1 MSRVNEPL
9 NPTEA
14 HVLQP
19 WVAHFNLQGILG
31 DLKQREWWQKN
42 YPDPKYS
49 GDYRVAGTIH
59 ALAWAILTFLP
70 FCQSP
75 WYALAV
81 AVNAPTH
88 YFIDDAK
95 ANRHIISLCEDQ
107 AAHLVQIGGT
117 AASSRL
123 SPPSTPMQKSS
134 SFPP

>member
-1 MSRVNEPL
+1 MPVLYDILPPQTVL
-9 NPTEA
+9 CLCFLL
-14 HVLQP
+14 HVI
-19 WVAHFNLQGILG
+19 ADFNLQGMLG

-81 AVNAPTH
+81 AINAPIH

-95 ANRHIISLCEDQ
+95 ANKRLLSLYDDQ
-107 AAHLVQIGGT
+107 SAHVLQIVGT
-117 AASSRL
+117 AAFL
-123 SPPSTPMQKSS
+123 
-134 SFPP
+134 FIANLFAH

>member
-1 MSRVNEPL
+1 MPL
-9 NPTEA
+9 FYDILPPQTVLCLCFLL
-14 HVLQP
+14 HVI
-19 WVAHFNLQGILG
+19 ADFNLQGMLG

-81 AVNAPTH
+81 AVNAPIH
-88 YFIDDAK
+88 YFVDDAK

-107 AAHLVQIGGT
+107 SAHLVQIGGT
-117 AASSRL
+117 AGLLFVANVL
-123 SPPSTPMQKSS
+123 TH
-134 SFPP
+134 